1 MEVLI
6 DGDNLAGWL
15 AQEEYI
21 AHRHDDE
28 GLMRL
33 LLRWQ
38 RQALARNQD
47 SWITLVLDPGPGRD
61 HSSHRD
67 QVWTTVVEAGGSAD
81 GRLLAMIEEDLV
93 LGRSLREALVVTSDR
108 ELSDQLKALGVRVI
122 GVPAFGRRLVKGLPP
137 RSEKPLPGDAAFA
150 DVEEQMLALAARPRA
165 LRRTDDRDALRQ
177 ALAQLAAVSAA
188 VGMAPTTEDRIAAAR
203 RLGELPD
210 RRAVMALLEALADP
224 SPRLRAEAAKSLG
237 RLGYRSMARAALL
250 SRLQDPDPDVRQA
263 AALALG
269 QLRDS
274 WAIPALR
281 HLAVTERAAQ
291 VRRAAWTALR
301 QIDEAQSPIA

>member
-21 AHRHDDE
+21 AHRRDDE

-38 RQALARNQD
+38 RQVLARHQD

-67 QVWTTVVEAGGSAD
+67 QVWTTVVEDGGSAD

-93 LGRSLREALVVTSDR
+93 LGRPLREALVVTSDR

-137 RSEKPLPGDAAFA
+137 RSEKPQPGDAGFA
-150 DVEEQMLALAARPRA
+150 DIEEQMLALAARPRA
-165 LRRTDDRDALRQ
+165 PRRTDDRDALQQ
-177 ALAQLAAVSAA
+177 ALAQLAAVNAA
-188 VGMAPTTEDRIAAAR
+188 TATEERIAAAR

-210 RRAVMALLEALADP
+210 RRAVMALLEVLGDP
-224 SPRLRAEAAKSLG
+224 SPRLRTEAAKSLG

-250 SRLQDPDPDVRQA
+250 GRLQDPEPDVRQA

-281 HLAVTERAAQ
+281 HLATTERAAQ
-291 VRRAAWTALR
+291 VRRAAWIALR

>member
-21 AHRHDDE
+21 AHRRDDE

-67 QVWTTVVEAGGSAD
+67 QVWTTVVEGGGSAD

-93 LGRSLREALVVTSDR
+93 QGRSLREALVVTSDR
-108 ELSDQLKALGVRVI
+108 ELSDQLKALGVRVM

-137 RSEKPLPGDAAFA
+137 RSEKPQPGDAGFA
-150 DVEEQMLALAARPRA
+150 DIEEQMLALAARPRA
-165 LRRTDDRDALRQ
+165 PRRTDDQDALLH
-177 ALAQLAAVSAA
+177 ALAQLAGEAI
-188 VGMAPTTEDRIAAAR
+188 EERIAAAR

-210 RRAVMALLEALADP
+210 RRAVMALLETLEDP

-269 QLRDS
+269 QLHDS

-281 HLAVTERAAQ
+281 HLATTERTAQ
-291 VRRAAWTALR
+291 VRRAAWIALR
-301 QIDEAQSPIA
+301 QIDEAQSPTT

>member
-21 AHRHDDE
+21 AHRRDDE

-93 LGRSLREALVVTSDR
+93 LGRPLREALVVTSDR

-150 DVEEQMLALAARPRA
+150 DVKEQMLALAARPRA
-165 LRRTDDRDALRQ
+165 PRRTDDRDALRQ
-177 ALAQLAAVSAA
+177 ALAQLAAVNVATA
-188 VGMAPTTEDRIAAAR
+188 TEDRIAAAR
-203 RLGELPD
+203 RLGALPD

-301 QIDEAQSPIA
+301 QIDEAQSPIV

>member
-21 AHRHDDE
+21 AHRRDDE

-67 QVWTTVVEAGGSAD
+67 QVWATVVEAGGSAD

-93 LGRSLREALVVTSDR
+93 RGRPLREALVVTSDR

-150 DVEEQMLALAARPRA
+150 DIEEQMLTMAARPRTP
-165 LRRTDDRDALRQ
+165 RRTDDQDALRQ
-177 ALAQLAAVSAA
+177 ALAQLAAVNVATA
-188 VGMAPTTEDRIAAAR
+188 TEDRIAAAR

-281 HLAVTERAAQ
+281 HLATTEHAAQ

-301 QIDEAQSPIA
+301 QIDEAQSPIV

>member
-21 AHRHDDE
+21 AHRRDDE

-67 QVWTTVVEAGGSAD
+67 QVWTTVVEDGGSAD

-93 LGRSLREALVVTSDR
+93 LGRPLREALVVTSDR

-137 RSEKPLPGDAAFA
+137 RSEKPLPGDAGFA

-165 LRRTDDRDALRQ
+165 PRRTDDRDALRQ
-177 ALAQLAAVSAA
+177 ALAQLAAEA
-188 VGMAPTTEDRIAAAR
+188 TEDRIAAAR

-210 RRAVMALLEALADP
+210 RRAVMALLEALEDP
-224 SPRLRAEAAKSLG
+224 SPRLRTEAAKSLG

-250 SRLQDPDPDVRQA
+250 GRLQDPDPDVRQA

-281 HLAVTERAAQ
+281 HLATTERAAQ
-291 VRRAAWTALR
+291 VRRAAWIALR